1 MAGDAL
7 EIFAFILPMIFASF
21 GLGFAFQSVVT
32 ERETVFVLWVA
43 TSLVFLLLSGLIWP
57 MYDMLPVWR
66 WLAGICPSTWGVEGF
81 VKMNANGASL
91 SQVSGPYLNLWIL
104 AVVWWVLGYC
114 SRRWVVRPALMKLS
128 SK

>member
-1 MAGDAL
+1 MRLRSSRSYSDDLRVVRTRVRVSVGGYGEGDCVCALGCHIAGVPA
-7 EIFAFILPMIFASF
+7 
-21 GLGFAFQSVVT
+21 
-32 ERETVFVLWVA
+32 
-43 TSLVFLLLSGLIWP
+43 LSGLIWP

-128 SK
+128 SR